1 VRNAVL
7 CLGISVPPPQILQ
20 VAAPPLWLYPANR
33 SVCLSTSPTKSLV
46 DELRLRG
53 RVGPA
58 GSPHGTMC
66 TSVRRKALA
75 SGETS
80 QWMADISPN
89 SGAVATVSKFRRS
102 KSRTIPFQPSSLI
115 FPLTQRYSSAVL
127 APAER
132 HAS

>member
-1 VRNAVL
+1 MLFCALEFQCPLRKFCRSPL
-7 CLGISVPPPQILQ
+7 HPCGCTLQIALSASPRPLQ
-20 VAAPPLWLYPANR
+20 NHSSTSFASVAALAQRAAPTGPCAPAFGE
-33 SVCLSTSPTKSLV
+33 K
-46 DELRLRG
+46 
-53 RVGPA
+53 RV
-58 GSPHGTMC
+58 
-66 TSVRRKALA
+66 A

-89 SGAVATVSKFRRS
+89 SGAVATVSKLRGS
-102 KSRTIPFQPSSLI
+102 KSRTIPLQPSSLI